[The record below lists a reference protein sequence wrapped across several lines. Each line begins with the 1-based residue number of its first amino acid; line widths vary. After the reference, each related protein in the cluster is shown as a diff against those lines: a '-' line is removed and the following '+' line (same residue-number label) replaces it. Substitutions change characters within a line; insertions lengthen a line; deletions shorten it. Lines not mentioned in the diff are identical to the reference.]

1 MRARRFSHLN
11 LRVHP
16 SRVLEE
22 TWEFLGI
29 FSGMGR
35 QLLFG
40 PFTLDPD
47 ARCLLRGAERQRVHL
62 SPKAYELLTV
72 LADAR
77 PRAFSKQELRER
89 LWPSTFV
96 SEATVASVVAE
107 LRDALGERGREGRF
121 VRTVHGFGYSFVA
134 DAYETGP
141 HATEVARSW
150 VVCNGEEHPLVDG
163 EHLIGRDID
172 VAIVLGSPAIS
183 RHHARI
189 VIAGD
194 LATIEDLGSKNGTF
208 VRGEAVTVRTPL
220 ADGDRIR
227 VGGFE
232 LTFRIL
238 TGNGSTETLR

>member
-96 SEATVASVVAE
+96 SEATLASVVAE
-107 LRDALGERGREGRF
+107 IRDALGERGREGRY

-134 DAYETGP
+134 AAHEAAARDTAIT
-141 HATEVARSW
+141 RSW
-150 VVCNGEEHPLVDG
+150 IICDGEEQ
-163 EHLIGRDID
+163 
-172 VAIVLGSPAIS
+172 
-183 RHHARI
+183 
-189 VIAGD
+189 
-194 LATIEDLGSKNGTF
+194 
-208 VRGEAVTVRTPL
+208 PL
-220 ADGDRIR
+220 ADGEHVIGRDPDVAI
-227 VGGFE
+227 
-232 LTFRIL
+232 
-238 TGNGSTETLR
+238 TLHSPAVSRRHA